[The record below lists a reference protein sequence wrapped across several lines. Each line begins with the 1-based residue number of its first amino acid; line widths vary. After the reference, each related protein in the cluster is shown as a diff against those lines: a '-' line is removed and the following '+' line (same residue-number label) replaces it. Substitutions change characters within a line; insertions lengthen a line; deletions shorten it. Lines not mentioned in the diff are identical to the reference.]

1 MLVATP
7 AADPWDGPVI
17 DLDEID
23 RLAELLTSRL
33 DGLTDEQVRGPSR
46 LPGWTRGHVLA
57 HIAGVGN
64 AVARQIE
71 NATAGRETV
80 DFYDGGQAGRDAAIE
95 AAAGDPA
102 STHVAQVSATLTR
115 IRKAFARL
123 TPLVLDRP
131 TGHRGRPVSALVRTW
146 WREVGIHLTDLD
158 LGVDHSVW
166 DAAFR
171 AHLADHLAGRVPQ
184 GVQLH
189 LAATDTGERRT
200 LGEGELVVA
209 SGSANDLVA
218 WLAGREPI
226 GTVTFERADVVV
238 PPPELRPWP

>member
-1 MLVATP
+1 
-7 AADPWDGPVI
+7 VI

-71 NATAGRETV
+71 NATAGRQTV

-95 AAAGDPA
+95 AAAADPA
-102 STHVAQVSATLTR
+102 ATHVARVGTTLAR
-115 IRKAFARL
+115 LRKAFARL
-123 TPLVLDRP
+123 TTAVLDQP

-171 AHLADHLAGRVPQ
+171 AHLADHLAGRVPR

-189 LAATDTGERRT
+189 LAAMDTGERRT
-200 LGEGELVVA
+200 LGDGELVVA
-209 SGSANDLVA
+209 SGSANDLMA

-226 GTVTFERADVVV
+226 GQVTFERAGIEV
-238 PPPELRPWP
+238 PPPELGPWP

>member
-1 MLVATP
+1 M
-7 AADPWDGPVI
+7 I
-17 DLDEID
+17 DLDEIE
-23 RLAELLTSRL
+23 RFAVLLTARL

-71 NATAGRETV
+71 NASGGREPV

-102 STHVAQVSATLTR
+102 AVHLARVDATLAR
-115 IRKAFARL
+115 LRKAFTRL
-123 TPLVLDRP
+123 TPEVLERP
-131 TGHRGRPVSALVRTW
+131 TGHRGRSVGALARTW
-146 WREVGIHLTDLD
+146 WREVGIHLTDVD

-166 DAAFR
+166 DVSFR
-171 AHLADHLAGRVPQ
+171 AHLADHLAGRLPR
-184 GVQLH
+184 GVQLR
-189 LAATDTGERRT
+189 LAATDTGELRT
-200 LGEGELVVA
+200 LGEGELLVA
-209 SGSANDLVA
+209 SGTANDLMA

-226 GTVTFERADVVV
+226 GPVTFEREGVVV
-238 PPPELRPWP
+238 PPPDLGPWP